1 MILSLVVVVLV
12 AGLGGWYVGM
22 KGWLGRNSV
31 AVPIVPAANASPVA
45 SSLPSEDPQGK
56 QPGGVACT
64 MDAMQCPDGRWIG
77 RSGPNCEFVCEGGG
91 ESPEDFFSVAIPNS
105 FKKTYE
111 SNYVKFVFAGT
122 NQERDADLNDG
133 IILVFE
139 KLVLTESLSEEVDA
153 VIQEY
158 RASDHAEIIKG
169 KTPFSNDK
177 LQGYEFVIRGV
188 GVSTVYYVEDKLTG
202 EPIIIRAVIQD
213 PSDVGYSKQV
223 QQILNSVSVM

>member
-1 MILSLVVVVLV
+1 MTDLVPNSPPNDVSPSPVEQSAETVAPVVAATPIKPTSLPVVMILSLVVVVLV

-111 SNYVKFVFAGT
+111 
-122 NQERDADLNDG
+122 
-133 IILVFE
+133 
-139 KLVLTESLSEEVDA
+139 
-153 VIQEY
+153 
-158 RASDHAEIIKG
+158 
-169 KTPFSNDK
+169 
-177 LQGYEFVIRGV
+177 
-188 GVSTVYYVEDKLTG
+188 
-202 EPIIIRAVIQD
+202 
-213 PSDVGYSKQV
+213 
-223 QQILNSVSVM
+223 